1 VARPKHHH
9 AALDLRV
16 VPRLHSLLSPLLV
29 HIFDQ
34 LRVAVTMLDVHDWHP
49 IHDVEGMPAFE
60 LDRGVEAKRVAYNER
75 CLKEVK
81 KKRRPVLGRYAGFW
95 DLFVPIVGGRSIQQ
109 MLATG
114 PFGRERPTSSDVL
127 DRWRSLTGR
136 HGHLS
141 DPQFAHYVSM
151 TLSTVVFDEKRLGV
165 FRRLMVCFANL
176 LAGRGDAETLA
187 LEATALKTDLLEA
200 RFVERM
206 WDLARAMVDPRVE
219 GIWASPYRAPHLAA
233 FGVPRYPSR
242 VIVGLVGGRQD
253 EPDPLDA
260 LIRRDEFQRVSVAL
274 ARARGETVCGRVGDH
289 GVMFLVPAE
298 RSESKTRAKLVQLGE
313 RAASIARR
321 QFRLE
326 LHIGIGP
333 VTGDAPLSGTYQA
346 ALAAG
351 ERAMSSSLPLA
362 HASSEKP
369 AYALRDLRRQLAE
382 LVRERPGNL
391 SARFDRYL
399 EVVSAQSGY
408 RLEVARSQLEAGFER
423 LAEPFLASG
432 ALDEKSFDD
441 LCSTLERRAE
451 AADTVSE
458 LCSAY
463 RDVVRD
469 MDEALQRPVEA
480 HQERSLRRAV
490 SFIRDHISEPL
501 ALSTVA
507 RHAGFAPN
515 YFSRLFKR
523 REKVTFER
531 YVRDL
536 RIERAKEMLA
546 RTSLSV
552 ERVGQLSGFASNHY
566 FHRVFKRV
574 TSETP
579 RECRNRLQRELL
591 ADLPP
596 SGRAAR
602 HAAR

>member
-9 AALDLRV
+9 AALNFKV
-16 VPRLHSLLSPLLV
+16 VRRSHSLLSPLLV

-49 IHDVEGMPAFE
+49 IHDVEGMPSFE

-75 CLKEVK
+75 CLKEAA
-81 KKRRPVLGRYAGFW
+81 KKRRPVLGAYLGFW
-95 DLFVPIVGGRSIQQ
+95 DLFVPIVGQGSIQQ

-114 PFGRERPTSSDVL
+114 PFSRQRPTSSDIL
-127 DRWRSLTGR
+127 DRWRSLSGR

-151 TLSTVVFDEKRLGV
+151 SLSTVVLDDKQLRA
-165 FRRLMVCFANL
+165 FRRLMVCFASL
-176 LAGRGDAETLA
+176 LAGRGDAEALA
-187 LEATALKTDLLEA
+187 EEVARLKVDLLEA
-200 RFVERM
+200 RFAEGM

-219 GIWASPYRAPHLAA
+219 GIWASPYRTPRLAA
-233 FGVPRYPSR
+233 IGVPRYPSR
-242 VIVGLVGGRQD
+242 VVVGLVGGRQD

-260 LIRRDEFQRVSVAL
+260 LIRRDAFQRACVAL
-274 ARARGETVCGRVGDH
+274 ARSRGETVCGRVGDH
-289 GVMFLVPAE
+289 GVMFLIPAE
-298 RSESKTRAKLVQLGE
+298 RSETKTRTKLVQLGE

-321 QFRLE
+321 EFQLD
-326 LHIGIGP
+326 LHLGIGP
-333 VTGDAPLSGTYQA
+333 ITGDASLSATYQA

-351 ERAMSSSLPLA
+351 ERAMSSGVSLM
-362 HASSEKP
+362 HASADKP
-369 AYALRDLRRQLAE
+369 SYSLRDLRRQLGE

-432 ALDEKSFDD
+432 ALDEKSFDE
-441 LCSTLERRAE
+441 LCNILERRAE

-501 ALSTVA
+501 SLSAVA

-523 REKVTFER
+523 REKVTFEL

-596 SGRAAR
+596 SGKAAR
-602 HAAR
+602 QALR

>member
-9 AALDLRV
+9 AALNFKV
-16 VPRLHSLLSPLLV
+16 VKRPHSLLSPLLV
-29 HIFDQ
+29 HVFDQ
-34 LRVAVTMLDVHDWHP
+34 LRVGLTLLDVHDWHP
-49 IHDVEGMPAFE
+49 IHDVEGMPSFE

-75 CLKEVK
+75 SLKEAM
-81 KKRRPVLGRYAGFW
+81 KKRRPVLGHYLGFW
-95 DLFVPIVGGRSIQQ
+95 DMFVPILGDGSIQQ

-114 PFGRERPTSSDVL
+114 PFSRHRCTSSDIL
-127 DRWRSLTGR
+127 DRWRSLSGR

-151 TLSTVVFDEKRLGV
+151 TLSTVVLDDKQLRA
-165 FRRLMVCFANL
+165 FRRLMVCFASL
-176 LAGRGDAETLA
+176 LAGRGDAEALA
-187 LEATALKTDLLEA
+187 EEVERLKPELLEA
-200 RFVERM
+200 RFAEGM

-219 GIWASPYRAPHLAA
+219 GIWASPYRTPRLAA
-233 FGVPRYPSR
+233 IGVPRYPSR
-242 VIVGLVGGRQD
+242 VVVGLVGGRQD

-260 LIRRDEFQRVSVAL
+260 LIRRDLFQRASVAL
-274 ARARGETVCGRVGDH
+274 ARSRGETVCGRVGDH

-298 RSESKTRAKLVQLGE
+298 RSETKTRAKLIQLGE
-313 RAASIARR
+313 RAAAIARR
-321 QFRLE
+321 EFQLD
-326 LHIGIGP
+326 LHLGIGP
-333 VTGDAPLSGTYQA
+333 VAGDAPLSAIYQA

-351 ERAMSSSLPLA
+351 ERAMSAGAMLM
-362 HASSEKP
+362 HASSDRP

-399 EVVSAQSGY
+399 EVVSVQSGY
-408 RLEVARSQLEAGFER
+408 RLEVARAQLEAGFER

-432 ALDEKSFDD
+432 ALDEKSFDE
-441 LCSTLERRAE
+441 LCAILERKAE
-451 AADTVSE
+451 AADTLSE

-501 ALSTVA
+501 SLSAVA

-523 REKVTFER
+523 REKVTFEL

-596 SGRAAR
+596 SGSLAR
-602 HAAR
+602 QALR